1 MVFVLQSSPNHTPIK
16 YRCPINKST
25 RITPASRKKCFIQQ
39 PNIYKYMS
47 VSVLQSKHHLTIFSS
62 TRKQTATHTVQFPH
76 TCAHQTNKK
85 TLPSPSSLAL
95 HYNFVASRLMARSHQ
110 EKLGLCVATHNH
122 LLRLCEVLSQ
132 LTILSIMTNWL
143 T

>member
-1 MVFVLQSSPNHTPIK
+1 
-16 YRCPINKST
+16 
-25 RITPASRKKCFIQQ
+25 
-39 PNIYKYMS
+39 MS
-47 VSVLQSKHHLTIFSS
+47 VYVLQSKHHLTLFSS

-76 TCAHQTNKK
+76 TRAHQTNKK

-95 HYNFVASRLMARSHQ
+95 HYNFVASRLMTRSQQ
-110 EKLGLCVATHNH
+110 EKLGLSVATHNH

-132 LTILSIMTNWL
+132 LTIFSIMTNWL